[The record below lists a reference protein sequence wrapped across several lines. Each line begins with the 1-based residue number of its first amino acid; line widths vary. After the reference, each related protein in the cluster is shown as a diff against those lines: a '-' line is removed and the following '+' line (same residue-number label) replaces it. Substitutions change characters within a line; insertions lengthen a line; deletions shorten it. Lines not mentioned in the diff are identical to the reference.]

1 MKSCKSWNIC
11 NSWNIWNFRNAWNSR
26 KARAGRIGVGGVA
39 LGLAAVLTTTGCGLT
54 SDGSPDTGA
63 ATGAAPGS
71 AAATPMPSPPQPA
84 ATAPTAPATSASAP
98 PSRTGASTLVP
109 GLQAAAER
117 AVGGNAAA
125 SLIALDMRNGEIV
138 STVHRQAGM
147 SGAVAPGSTF
157 KIVTSALLLH
167 RGIVTASTKLPCP
180 KYTTVNGQSIHN
192 VGLMEMPGAT
202 FRDDFAHSCN
212 TAFINLRD
220 RIKDDELSAFST
232 RYFGLNSDAWKVAP
246 GQGSVDGVVPPAH
259 DPNEKAAQM
268 MGQGGL
274 VMNPLTMASVVA
286 AAITG
291 KFRQP
296 VLERG
301 MPVYTRSEALPTN
314 VTRTIRDMMVA
325 CATTGSAA
333 SVFKGMPGVGAKTGT
348 AEVGDG
354 TNGWMVAFR
363 GNIAVAVYVE
373 GGDSGSGAAGP
384 IVREYLSAVAP

>member
-1 MKSCKSWNIC
+1 MKSWKKRI
-11 NSWNIWNFRNAWNSR
+11 FGG
-26 KARAGRIGVGGVA
+26 AGCV
-39 LGLAAVLTTTGCGLT
+39 GLAIVLTAGCGLV
-54 SDGSPDTGA
+54 SDESPDAA
-63 ATGAAPGS
+63 ATSTGPRPDPAVASVPPASPS
-71 AAATPMPSPPQPA
+71 AAATPPPS
-84 ATAPTAPATSASAP
+84 SASASGSASSSGT
-98 PSRTGASTLVP
+98 PSGTGASTLVP
-109 GLQAAAER
+109 ELQAAAER
-117 AVGGNAAA
+117 AVGQNAAA

-147 SGAVAPGSTF
+147 SGTVAPGSTF
-157 KIVTSALLLH
+157 KIVTSALLLQ
-167 RGIVTASTKLPCP
+167 RGIVTASAKVPCP
-180 KYTTVNGQSIHN
+180 KFTTVNGQSIHN
-192 VGLMEMPGAT
+192 VGYMEMPGAT

-220 RIKDDELSAFST
+220 RIKDDELSTYAT
-232 RYFGLNSDAWKVAP
+232 RYFGLNSDAWKVAT

-259 DPNEKAAQM
+259 NANEKAAQM

-286 AAITG
+286 TALTG
-291 KFRQP
+291 KFHQP

-301 MPVYTRSEALPTN
+301 MPVYTRSETLPPN
-314 VTRTIRDMMVA
+314 VTKTIREMMVA

-333 SVFKGMPGVGAKTGT
+333 SVFQGMPGVGAKTGT

-363 GNIAVAVYVE
+363 GDIAVAVYVE

-384 IVREYLSAVAP
+384 IVRDYLSAVTP

>member
-1 MKSCKSWNIC
+1 MS
-11 NSWNIWNFRNAWNSR
+11 
-26 KARAGRIGVGGVA
+26 VA
-39 LGLAAVLTTTGCGLT
+39 LAAVLTAGCGLV
-54 SDGSPDTGA
+54 SGDSNEANASPD
-63 ATGAAPGS
+63 AAP
-71 AAATPMPSPPQPA
+71 
-84 ATAPTAPATSASAP
+84 TSTGPRPDAVVGSAP
-98 PSRTGASTLVP
+98 PSTAPASPSPSSARSGSPTPAGASTLIP
-109 GLQAAAER
+109 ALQAAAER
-117 AVGGNAAA
+117 AVGQNAAA

-147 SGAVAPGSTF
+147 SGTVAPGSTF
-157 KIVTSALLLH
+157 KIVTSALLLQ

-180 KYTTVNGQSIHN
+180 KFTTVNGQSIHN
-192 VGLMEMPGAT
+192 VGFMEMPNAT
-202 FRDDFAHSCN
+202 FRDNFAHSCN

-220 RIKDDELSAFST
+220 RIKDDELSTFST
-232 RYFGLNSDAWKVAP
+232 RYFGLNSDAWKVAT

-259 DPNEKAAQM
+259 DANEKAAQM

-286 AAITG
+286 TALTG
-291 KFRQP
+291 KFHQP

-301 MPVYTRSEALPTN
+301 MPVHKRSETLPPA
-314 VTRTIRDMMVA
+314 VTKTIREMMVA

-333 SVFKGMPGVGAKTGT
+333 SVFQGMPGVGAKTGT

-384 IVREYLSAVAP
+384 IVRDYLSAVTP